1 MSPVWTE
8 KGPVPTN
15 PSLQRFRTTSPV
27 ALPLRFD
34 PFFDSL
40 GGDFGLADPGLRLP
54 DLPGFCLGFR
64 PGYLEAELESSFFYK
79 GMGGSDPEAQ
89 ALQLRGAGVA
99 PEDIYRDVG
108 VSGSIGAN
116 SRAGWHIL
124 DGRLTSGD
132 TL

>member
-1 MSPVWTE
+1 MENTSGYIKT
-8 KGPVPTN
+8 
-15 PSLQRFRTTSPV
+15 SRQRI
-27 ALPLRFD
+27 AN
-34 PFFDSL
+34 
-40 GGDFGLADPGLRLP
+40 
-54 DLPGFCLGFR
+54 
-64 PGYLEAELESSFFYK
+64 E
-79 GMGGSDPEAQ
+79 GGSDPEAQ